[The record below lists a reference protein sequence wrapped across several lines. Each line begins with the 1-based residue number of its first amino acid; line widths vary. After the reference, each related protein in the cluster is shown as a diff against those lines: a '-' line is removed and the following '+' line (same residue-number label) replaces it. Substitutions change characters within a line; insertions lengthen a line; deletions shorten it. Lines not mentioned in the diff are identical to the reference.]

1 MLIYCKVEW
10 KYLLELLHPL
20 HNLLILRLGEV
31 AVVPTSVPWVARV
44 KSESMLRV
52 LLAYE
57 EPPDCPQASLGNG
70 GSHLCHV
77 VHQHLKNVISSQ
89 CMKLT

>member
-1 MLIYCKVEW
+1 MRYYKAEW

-20 HNLLILRLGEV
+20 HNLLILWLGEV
-31 AVVPTSVPWVARV
+31 VVVATGVPWVARV
-44 KSESMLRV
+44 KSESILGV
-52 LLAYE
+52 LLALVE
-57 EPPDCPQASLGNG
+57 LPDCPQTSLRDG

-77 VHQHLKNVISSQ
+77 VHQHLKNVNSSR